1 MKAIVHERYGS
12 PDVLEFKDVDDPRV
26 GEKGVLVR
34 VRAAS
39 VNALD
44 WRFMRADPHLVRMS
58 EGLRRPKRTIP
69 GVDLAG
75 VVEAVGPG
83 VTKFKP
89 GDEVFGA
96 RGGAFAEYL
105 LGVET
110 NFITK
115 PDWLTFEQAA
125 AIPTAACTAL
135 NGLRDY
141 GAVRPGQSVLVNGAG
156 GGVGTFAVQIAK
168 AMGAE
173 VTAVCSSRN
182 VEQSRSLGADD
193 VVDYTKHDFT
203 RSGRRYDVILDNV
216 ANRSLTALRRVLARD
231 GTLVIDGGGKGKL
244 VGPFKLPLKAMVV
257 SKFVRQKMVFY
268 VAKIKLRDLE
278 LLTGWV
284 EAGKVTPVID
294 RTYPLSDAADAIR
307 YVETGHAR
315 GKVVVTV

>member
-12 PDVLEFKDVDDPRV
+12 PDVLQFKDVADPQV
-26 GEKGVLVR
+26 ADGGVLVR

-44 WRFMRADPHLVRMS
+44 WRLMRANPHFVRLA

-69 GVDLAG
+69 GVDVAG
-75 VVEAVGPG
+75 VVEAVGAN

-110 NFITK
+110 NFVAK
-115 PDWLTFEQAA
+115 PAWLTFEQAA

-141 GAVRPGQSVLVNGAG
+141 AGVQAGQSVLINGAA

-182 VEQSRSLGADD
+182 VEQSRALGADH
-193 VVDYTKHDFT
+193 VVDYTTDDFT
-203 RSGRRYDVILDNV
+203 RSGRRHDVILDNV
-216 ANRSLTALRRVLARD
+216 ANRSLTALRRVLAPR

-244 VGPFKLPLKAMVV
+244 VGAFKLPVKAMVT
-257 SKFVRQKMVFY
+257 SRFVKQKMVFY
-268 VAKIKLRDLE
+268 IAKIRLRDLV
-278 LLTGWV
+278 LLTEWI
-284 EAGKVTPVID
+284 EAGKLTPVID
-294 RTYPLSDAADAIR
+294 RTYALSDAAEAMR

-315 GKVVVTV
+315 GKVVITV

>member
-1 MKAIVHERYGS
+1 MKAIVHDRYGS
-12 PDVLEFKDVDDPRV
+12 PDVLEFKDVDDPKV
-26 GEKGVLVR
+26 GDDGVLVR

-44 WRFMRADPHLVRMS
+44 WRLMRADPHLVRLS
-58 EGLRRPKRTIP
+58 EGIRRPKRTIP
-69 GVDLAG
+69 GVDVAG
-75 VVEAVGPG
+75 VVEAAGRNVAN
-83 VTKFKP
+83 FKP

-96 RGGAFAEYL
+96 RGGAFAEYV

-110 NFITK
+110 NFVPK
-115 PDWLTFEQAA
+115 PAWLSFEQAA

-135 NGLRDY
+135 NGLRDH
-141 GAVRPGQSVLVNGAG
+141 GQVQPGQSVLINGAA
-156 GGVGTFAVQIAK
+156 GGVGTFAIQIAK
-168 AMGAE
+168 ALGAE

-193 VVDYTKHDFT
+193 VVDYTKDDFT

-216 ANRSLTALRRVLARD
+216 ANRSLTALRRALAPR

-244 VGPFKLPLKAMVV
+244 IGPFKLPLKAMVV
-257 SKFVRQKMVFY
+257 SRFVRQKMVFY
-268 VAKIKLRDLE
+268 VAKIRLRDLE
-278 LLTGWV
+278 LMTEWI
-284 EAGKVTPVID
+284 EAGKMTPVID
-294 RTYPLSDAADAIR
+294 RTYALSDAAEAIR